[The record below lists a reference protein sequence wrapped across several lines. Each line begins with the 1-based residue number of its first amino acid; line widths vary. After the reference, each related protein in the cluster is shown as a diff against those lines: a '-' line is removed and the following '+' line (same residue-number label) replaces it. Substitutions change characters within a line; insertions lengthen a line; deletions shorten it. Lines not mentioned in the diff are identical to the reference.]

1 METKVLAIGFAE
13 RMPESGGLESG
24 VVLVQSDQQV
34 EVVQR
39 GVIESDQIDF
49 TDTKVGIGSR
59 CLSDQQ
65 FVVGI
70 IARRVDRESAFLIRG
85 PVGLMVA

>member
-1 METKVLAIGFAE
+1 METKVLAVGLAE

-24 VVLVQSDQQV
+24 VVLVQGDQQV
-34 EVVQR
+34 EVVQG

-49 TDTKVGIGSR
+49 TDTKVGVGSR

-65 FVVGI
+65 LVMGVV
-70 IARRVDRESAFLIRG
+70 AR
-85 PVGLMVA
+85 